1 MADLSEFERKQ
12 RHKETHPS
20 GWEPS
25 LSWNGKDGT
34 ITAQLDN
41 EPDEGVWAQLIEDWG
56 LDPART
62 MVVDGSL
69 QIRAW
74 DSSRNGEV
82 VRMKYYRATIKPR
95 DIVVDRAD
103 IDKLC
108 KMVEKKKPSKPV
120 VENGNSSFLVLLS
133 DWQLGK
139 SENGGTEATTKRII
153 DAIDKAVYRYKQ
165 LQRYSS
171 APSEVYI
178 IGLGDLVEGCDGFYS
193 MQTFQADLTDRE
205 QDRLARR
212 LILYAIDAF
221 VDLGAK
227 IVAMGVP
234 GNHGENRKN
243 GKAFTDWLD
252 NRDFAAFETVAEIIA
267 ANPARYKNVSIPVNA
282 INADDLTMTFDLSG
296 IPVSFAHGHQFRSG
310 TNSQAKMETWWK
322 GQALGRTQVAD
333 AEILCCG
340 HFHHLVISEGTGR
353 TVLQVPAMDGGSKWY
368 TSTSGSSSPAGM
380 VTMCVG
386 AGIGIRGWS
395 DLLIL

>member
-74 DSSRNGEV
+74 DSSRNGEI

-108 KMVEKKKPSKPV
+108 RMVEKKKPSKLV

-133 DWQLGK
+133 D
-139 SENGGTEATTKRII
+139 
-153 DAIDKAVYRYKQ
+153 
-165 LQRYSS
+165 
-171 APSEVYI
+171 
-178 IGLGDLVEGCDGFYS
+178 
-193 MQTFQADLTDRE
+193 
-205 QDRLARR
+205 
-212 LILYAIDAF
+212 
-221 VDLGAK
+221 
-227 IVAMGVP
+227 
-234 GNHGENRKN
+234 
-243 GKAFTDWLD
+243 
-252 NRDFAAFETVAEIIA
+252 
-267 ANPARYKNVSIPVNA
+267 
-282 INADDLTMTFDLSG
+282 
-296 IPVSFAHGHQFRSG
+296 
-310 TNSQAKMETWWK
+310 
-322 GQALGRTQVAD
+322 
-333 AEILCCG
+333 
-340 HFHHLVISEGTGR
+340 
-353 TVLQVPAMDGGSKWY
+353 
-368 TSTSGSSSPAGM
+368 
-380 VTMCVG
+380 
-386 AGIGIRGWS
+386 
-395 DLLIL
+395 